1 MVGLHILVLG
11 GTRFIGRACVTEF
24 LERGAQVTLVSRRA
38 LPSHPNLRQHTMSRE
53 DYLLRPC
60 KQCYDYVIDFIS
72 YDESSLVDSL
82 SNVRFKVYLFISSA
96 WVPSLWGGS
105 DSSEMRS
112 TIQVSDAFPDKVS
125 LGYVSGK
132 WRAELAAVNWS
143 VRTKKV
149 VVLRLPPVLGVG
161 DHTER
166 TSFYAERVLDD
177 WPLLLPKGLSIKIQ
191 FLDVV
196 ILSRAIAEWILK
208 ADLPSQKIWTALS
221 NSGISHE
228 CFLVELLK
236 YYRKNAKEI
245 VCIEEGERFYPTLLK
260 LDPLIG
266 TPCMEVCDSNI
277 LDRAGD
283 VSAPLVLS
291 QTEDELIMSPS
302 RKLEIEYVTGRRLEA

>member
-11 GTRFIGRACVTEF
+11 GTRFIGRACVAEF
-24 LERGAQVTLVSRRA
+24 VERGAQVTLVSRRA
-38 LPSHPNLRQHTMSRE
+38 LPRHPNLRQHTMSRE

-60 KQCYDYVIDFIS
+60 KQNYDYVIDFIS
-72 YDESSLVDSL
+72 YDERSLVDSL
-82 SNVRFKVYLFISSA
+82 NNIRFKIYLFISSA

-112 TIQVSDAFPDKVS
+112 TIEVSDAFPNKVS
-125 LGYVSGK
+125 LDYVSGK

-143 VRTKKV
+143 VRAKKV

-166 TSFYAERVLDD
+166 TSFYAERVLDG
-177 WPLLLPKGLSIKIQ
+177 WPFLLPKGLSFKIQ

-196 ILSRAIAEWILK
+196 ILAHAIAEWVST

-221 NSGISHE
+221 NSGISYE
-228 CFLVELLK
+228 LFLVELMK
-236 YYRKNAKEI
+236 YYRKDAKEI
-245 VCIEEGERFYPTLLK
+245 VSVEEEDSFYPTLLK

-266 TPCMEVCDSNI
+266 TPCMQVCDSNI
-277 LDRAGD
+277 LYRVGD
-283 VSAPLVLS
+283 VSAPLVFSL
-291 QTEDELIMSPS
+291 TEDELIMSPS
-302 RKLEIEYVTGRRLEA
+302 RKLEIEYVTSRRMEA